1 MRAVADF
8 FIPWKLCYTALMR
21 KILGIDEAG
30 RGAIL
35 GPLILA
41 GVVFEDKDEIFD
53 VLAQHDVRDSK
64 LLTREK
70 RRELALL
77 VRRLK
82 HAHATVR
89 ITPAVIDEES
99 LNVLEIE
106 HSSRLIN
113 KLAPDIA
120 YLDVPA
126 SGAGIVRYCDA
137 VRKRCGSAVEIVGG
151 NYFDSI
157 HLAVAAASII
167 AKEAREREVKKLHR
181 VYGNFGS
188 GYPHDPYTR
197 AWLLEWRGR
206 GEPWPRVVRKKWR
219 TLLAEEFSLVI

>member
-1 MRAVADF
+1 MDV
-8 FIPWKLCYTALMR
+8 
-21 KILGIDEAG
+21 GAG
-30 RGAIL
+30 
-35 GPLILA
+35 
-41 GVVFEDKDEIFD
+41 
-53 VLAQHDVRDSK
+53 
-64 LLTREK
+64 
-70 RRELALL
+70 
-77 VRRLK
+77 
-82 HAHATVR
+82 
-89 ITPAVIDEES
+89 
-99 LNVLEIE
+99 
-106 HSSRLIN
+106 
-113 KLAPDIA
+113 
-120 YLDVPA
+120 
-126 SGAGIVRYCDA
+126 GAGIVRYCDA

-197 AWLLEWRGR
+197 AWLREWRGR